1 MPVVA
6 PPPPA
11 AAVTGRR
18 TCSFEEPASDRH
30 HLKPSS
36 GGGGGGDVRTRS
48 PSVAGRVSVCDVVA
62 NSSATG
68 QSGEPANRNRM
79 PSGGGG
85 GVGCVSVG
93 GSVGGTTGA
102 GGLRQSRQQ
111 SVESRGSSSIPT
123 ATLLAGH
130 HRQVVAGGASGGGG
144 GGSSSN
150 GNSISKTGPIEDGAP
165 LPAAFEPVP
174 LNLYGKPLQE
184 IDPTVRDKTF
194 VVVSNRFRKNYIHR
208 FSASRSCFLFSPWN
222 PLRRIAIYLSTHPY
236 FDYVVMT
243 TILLNCIFL
252 AMTEPVEQAEYVFL
266 GIYSCEMVIKAVAK
280 GLVLD
285 RLTYLRSP
293 WNWLD
298 FVVILSGYATLAV
311 EIGNLAG
318 LRTFRVLRALK
329 TVSII
334 PGLRTIINALLK
346 AMRQLMEVM
355 MLIVFC
361 LSVLALFALQV
372 FMGELRNKCI
382 RHWDPN
388 ATQLNWHTWIREEE
402 NWLREETGSFRLCG
416 NLTGTWHCPSDH
428 VCLPGLG
435 NNPNFGYTNFDTFPW
450 SMLTTF
456 QLITLDYWEN
466 IYNMVLAVCGPYT
479 IVFFMIVVFFGAF
492 YLINLMLAVVAM
504 SYDDEAGSNNQEK
517 IKTLTDYREESTFSF
532 DPGKLPLVLLEKGHH
547 ADQARQ
553 KKARM
558 DARMLA
564 NRNHLSGISGMMDED
579 DQSPPRQHP
588 HVADLVWA
596 LAKSEAA
603 KLEAAK
609 REVSCHKLDAASGD
623 GPPLVISVHQ
633 TATTPPPPP
642 LMEVAK
648 VKTTPNE
655 RRRRPAVVT
664 TVAKEEEEE
673 EPMSFNLDMTQFNCP
688 PPQQQQQQQQ
698 QNCVYDAANVNPIK
712 HCDIDPLADGCVLF
726 QSTHFAS
733 SFNTDVGY
741 SSETSRAPSY
751 PSSVVFKRRTYTTN
765 KSISQ
770 NYSSLTE
777 SIGSQPACDLATL
790 EGGLMER
797 SGRSPA
803 TTDKAAS
810 LPSNGSD
817 PRRLSYKRACDPD
830 KRFSLGFDSMTRLSA
845 CDSAHDLSVNSAGVL
860 IGGSQQ
866 QVLTAA
872 KVDDSKRK
880 GKEERR
886 LQKSRQPSND
896 PSCSSSTSSGRHHHH
911 QHGTEATET
920 DDRWLKR
927 RQSYQKS
934 SKGNHN
940 HRMNH
945 LGHQEAP
952 PIGEQNGARPDEP
965 AIFSLECYLTWLR
978 TLRSILQRVIQSP
991 WIDFVITI
999 SIVLNTAFL
1008 AAEHHGMSPD
1018 VKHVLDVGNKVFTS
1032 VFTTECILKM
1042 GALGTDFFRN
1052 GWNVFD
1058 FVIVLASLVDLGLE
1072 IVNGLSVLRGMRLMR
1087 VLRLAQSWTTMRV
1100 LLSIIL
1106 SSLGALANLTFVLA
1120 IVVYIFAVIGM
1131 QLFGRDYTPENF
1143 YPDPVPRWNF
1153 KDFFHSFM
1161 MIFRI
1166 LCGEWAEPLWDC
1178 MRAERKYGSEICFSI
1193 FLPALV
1199 MGNFLVLNLFLA
1211 LLLNSFSCEELKSRK
1226 EEINEDSKLVEGL
1239 RKIRTIAKAT
1249 RTLVN
1254 LNSFERSES
1263 VASKRI
1269 QLASRS
1275 PSCVALAHNRLAT
1288 PNANINVSPSRAR
1301 SAAAGAVSLACS
1313 FDDSVS
1319 VQLRSVYG
1327 SAEHQQ
1333 QRAVWPSETKLEASG
1348 SQQPPFVVQETQKDA
1363 DEVEFQEP
1371 IVHEPHHHHHHHHHR
1386 SGADNIADWS
1396 ILIPTVLEVV
1406 PPIEAAKLARE
1417 DTHSIVLSGQ
1427 EEMPEEPPDCIP
1439 SSFHDKCC
1447 CCWRNPGCSWLAT
1460 PLCRRWVAGRTAL
1473 LRVVKHPAFEWSI
1486 LILIFGSSITLCFED
1501 IYLEQNPY
1509 LMNILR
1515 WTNMAFAILFALEM
1529 IIKWFALGL
1538 KYYFSSV
1545 WTALDFVIVTV
1556 SVISVAVE
1564 DSANLSALRSLR
1576 TLRALRPLRA
1586 ISRWQGM
1593 KIVVNAL
1600 MFAIPAIFNVLL
1612 VCLVFWLVFSI
1623 LGVQL
1628 FGGKFYKCIDDE
1640 TGERYSPQL
1649 IDTKV
1654 DCLSRNL
1661 TWTNSPIHFDHVGHA
1676 YLALF
1681 QVATFEGWMEIM
1693 ADAVDVRGVDLQP
1706 SYEANLWAYLYFV
1719 VFIVC
1724 GAFFTLN
1731 LFIGVIIDNFNML
1744 KKRYEGGVLEMFLT
1758 ESQKHYY
1765 TAMKKLGRKKP
1776 RKMIRRPMNPYLALF
1791 YDIAMSRRFE
1801 IAIFIMIFLN
1811 MVVMGVEHYGQ
1822 PPVFTFILEL
1832 CNALFTTMFAL
1843 EAVVKMIGLRHH
1855 YFTLPWNLFDLCLVS
1870 CSVVGLIMEDVLNE
1884 FPISPTLLRVVRV
1897 FRLGRV
1903 LRLVKAAKGIRKLL
1917 FALIV
1922 SLPALF
1928 NIGALL
1934 ALITFIYAII
1944 GMALFGHVTH
1954 SGAINEMVNFETFG
1968 RSMLLLFRLM
1978 TGAGWNDIL
1987 NPLLIQPP
1995 YCDITYHNLPYGNC
2009 GSPILAT
2016 LYLVSFIVLSS
2027 MIVINMYIAVLLEN
2041 FNQAHHE
2048 EELGL
2053 GEEDL
2058 ERFYAKWSRFDP
2070 YATQFIAF
2078 GELSD
2083 FVASL
2088 DPPLGISRPNM
2099 AALVNLDI
2107 LIASGDRLH
2116 CLDILHALTRRVLG
2130 DVEDTEHFR
2139 KLQEQMDEK
2148 FKKQFPNRRELEIVS
2163 STAKWKQRDTA
2174 ARVIQRAYQLFLRR
2188 KLLARKRMEEMRGHV
2203 QTQTSFSIDSTDSS
2217 FAYEP
2222 DRLSLRS
2229 VLNRMSSLFHT
2240 YLGGGGLSRQSSSRY
2255 GDSPSPIGSVASGGG
2270 QASRQNSTRR
2280 RLGSGAHPPKSRP
2293 HSTLLDVLVP
2303 GSRRSSIWS
2312 LGTMVVSAQVHNE
2325 CSNGQNHQ
2333 PQSNGQTTSCGN
2345 RRASLAMAAS
2355 PPDNHADGGMT
2366 LRHGEVFPPQS
2377 SSSSS
2382 TTGDNGGPFLS
2393 PPQQRSDVIVKLTA
2407 ASLDSD
2413 LNM

>member
-1 MPVVA
+1 
-6 PPPPA
+6 
-11 AAVTGRR
+11 
-18 TCSFEEPASDRH
+18 
-30 HLKPSS
+30 
-36 GGGGGGDVRTRS
+36 
-48 PSVAGRVSVCDVVA
+48 
-62 NSSATG
+62 
-68 QSGEPANRNRM
+68 
-79 PSGGGG
+79 
-85 GVGCVSVG
+85 
-93 GSVGGTTGA
+93 
-102 GGLRQSRQQ
+102 
-111 SVESRGSSSIPT
+111 
-123 ATLLAGH
+123 
-130 HRQVVAGGASGGGG
+130 
-144 GGSSSN
+144 
-150 GNSISKTGPIEDGAP
+150 IEDGAP

-382 RHWDPN
+382 RQWDPN
-388 ATQLNWHTWIREEE
+388 TTELDWHTWIREED

-466 IYNMVLAVCGPYT
+466 IYNMVLAACGPYT

-517 IKTLTDYREESTFSF
+517 TKMLTDYREESTFSF

-564 NRNHLSGISGMMDED
+564 NRNHLSGLAGVMDEEE
-579 DQSPPRQHP
+579 QSPPRQHP

-609 REVSCHKLDAASGD
+609 RDASCHKLDAASGD
-623 GPPLVISVHQ
+623 GPPLAISPSVHSA
-633 TATTPPPPP
+633 TAP
-642 LMEVAK
+642 L
-648 VKTTPNE
+648 PF
-655 RRRRPAVVT
+655 
-664 TVAKEEEEE
+664 KE
-673 EPMSFNLDMTQFNCP
+673 
-688 PPQQQQQQQQ
+688 
-698 QNCVYDAANVNPIK
+698 I
-712 HCDIDPLADGCVLF
+712 
-726 QSTHFAS
+726 
-733 SFNTDVGY
+733 
-741 SSETSRAPSY
+741 
-751 PSSVVFKRRTYTTN
+751 
-765 KSISQ
+765 
-770 NYSSLTE
+770 
-777 SIGSQPACDLATL
+777 
-790 EGGLMER
+790 
-797 SGRSPA
+797 
-803 TTDKAAS
+803 
-810 LPSNGSD
+810 
-817 PRRLSYKRACDPD
+817 
-830 KRFSLGFDSMTRLSA
+830 
-845 CDSAHDLSVNSAGVL
+845 
-860 IGGSQQ
+860 
-866 QVLTAA
+866 
-872 KVDDSKRK
+872 
-880 GKEERR
+880 
-886 LQKSRQPSND
+886 
-896 PSCSSSTSSGRHHHH
+896 
-911 QHGTEATET
+911 
-920 DDRWLKR
+920 LKR
-927 RQSYQKS
+927 II
-934 SKGNHN
+934 
-940 HRMNH
+940 
-945 LGHQEAP
+945 A
-952 PIGEQNGARPDEP
+952 
-965 AIFSLECYLTWLR
+965 
-978 TLRSILQRVIQSP
+978 SP

-1042 GALGTDFFRN
+1042 GATGTDFFRN

-1226 EEINEDSKLVEGL
+1226 EVGN
-1239 RKIRTIAKAT
+1239 
-1249 RTLVN
+1249 
-1254 LNSFERSES
+1254 
-1263 VASKRI
+1263 ASAFIYFFLLLFIISDR
-1269 QLASRS
+1269 QSM
-1275 PSCVALAHNRLAT
+1275 SCVRKST
-1288 PNANINVSPSRAR
+1288 RIPN
-1301 SAAAGAVSLACS
+1301 
-1313 FDDSVS
+1313 
-1319 VQLRSVYG
+1319 
-1327 SAEHQQ
+1327 
-1333 QRAVWPSETKLEASG
+1333 WWK
-1348 SQQPPFVVQETQKDA
+1348 
-1363 DEVEFQEP
+1363 
-1371 IVHEPHHHHHHHHHR
+1371 
-1386 SGADNIADWS
+1386 
-1396 ILIPTVLEVV
+1396 
-1406 PPIEAAKLARE
+1406 
-1417 DTHSIVLSGQ
+1417 
-1427 EEMPEEPPDCIP
+1427 EEMPEDPPDCIP
-1439 SSFHDKCC
+1439 QSIHEKCC
-1447 CCWRNPGCSWLAT
+1447 CCWENAGCSFFAD
-1460 PLCRRWVAGRTAL
+1460 PLCRRWRAGRTAL
-1473 LRVVKHPAFEWSI
+1473 LQVVKHPAFEWSI

-1501 IYLEQNPY
+1501 IYLEENPY
-1509 LMNILR
+1509 LMSILR

-1640 TGERYSPQL
+1640 TGERYSPQV
-1649 IDTKV
+1649 IDTKA

-1791 YDIAMSRRFE
+1791 YDISMSRRFE

-1944 GMALFGHVTH
+1944 GMALFGHVVH
-1954 SGAINEMVNFETFG
+1954 SGALNEMVNFETFG

-2174 ARVIQRAYQLFLRR
+2174 ARVIQRAYQLYLR
-2188 KLLARKRMEEMRGHV
+2188 
-2203 QTQTSFSIDSTDSS
+2203 
-2217 FAYEP
+2217 
-2222 DRLSLRS
+2222 
-2229 VLNRMSSLFHT
+2229 
-2240 YLGGGGLSRQSSSRY
+2240 
-2255 GDSPSPIGSVASGGG
+2255 
-2270 QASRQNSTRR
+2270 
-2280 RLGSGAHPPKSRP
+2280 
-2293 HSTLLDVLVP
+2293 
-2303 GSRRSSIWS
+2303 
-2312 LGTMVVSAQVHNE
+2312 
-2325 CSNGQNHQ
+2325 
-2333 PQSNGQTTSCGN
+2333 
-2345 RRASLAMAAS
+2345 
-2355 PPDNHADGGMT
+2355 
-2366 LRHGEVFPPQS
+2366 
-2377 SSSSS
+2377 
-2382 TTGDNGGPFLS
+2382 
-2393 PPQQRSDVIVKLTA
+2393 
-2407 ASLDSD
+2407 
-2413 LNM
+2413 

>member
-1 MPVVA
+1 
-6 PPPPA
+6 
-11 AAVTGRR
+11 
-18 TCSFEEPASDRH
+18 
-30 HLKPSS
+30 
-36 GGGGGGDVRTRS
+36 
-48 PSVAGRVSVCDVVA
+48 
-62 NSSATG
+62 
-68 QSGEPANRNRM
+68 
-79 PSGGGG
+79 
-85 GVGCVSVG
+85 
-93 GSVGGTTGA
+93 
-102 GGLRQSRQQ
+102 
-111 SVESRGSSSIPT
+111 
-123 ATLLAGH
+123 
-130 HRQVVAGGASGGGG
+130 
-144 GGSSSN
+144 
-150 GNSISKTGPIEDGAP
+150 
-165 LPAAFEPVP
+165 
-174 LNLYGKPLQE
+174 
-184 IDPTVRDKTF
+184 
-194 VVVSNRFRKNYIHR
+194 
-208 FSASRSCFLFSPWN
+208 
-222 PLRRIAIYLSTHPY
+222 
-236 FDYVVMT
+236 MT

-346 AMRQLMEVM
+346 AMRQLLEVM
-355 MLIVFC
+355 TLIVFC

-372 FMGELRNKCI
+372 FMGELRNKCV
-382 RHWDPN
+382 RQWEPN
-388 ATQLNWHTWIREEE
+388 NTDLNWHTWIREEE

-416 NLTGTWHCPSDH
+416 NLTGTWHCPADH

-609 REVSCHKLDAASGD
+609 HEASCHKLDAASGD
-623 GPPLVISVHQ
+623 GPPL
-633 TATTPPPPP
+633 A
-642 LMEVAK
+642 
-648 VKTTPNE
+648 
-655 RRRRPAVVT
+655 
-664 TVAKEEEEE
+664 
-673 EPMSFNLDMTQFNCP
+673 
-688 PPQQQQQQQQ
+688 
-698 QNCVYDAANVNPIK
+698 
-712 HCDIDPLADGCVLF
+712 
-726 QSTHFAS
+726 
-733 SFNTDVGY
+733 
-741 SSETSRAPSY
+741 
-751 PSSVVFKRRTYTTN
+751 
-765 KSISQ
+765 
-770 NYSSLTE
+770 
-777 SIGSQPACDLATL
+777 
-790 EGGLMER
+790 
-797 SGRSPA
+797 
-803 TTDKAAS
+803 
-810 LPSNGSD
+810 
-817 PRRLSYKRACDPD
+817 
-830 KRFSLGFDSMTRLSA
+830 
-845 CDSAHDLSVNSAGVL
+845 
-860 IGGSQQ
+860 
-866 QVLTAA
+866 
-872 KVDDSKRK
+872 
-880 GKEERR
+880 
-886 LQKSRQPSND
+886 SND
-896 PSCSSSTSSGRHHHH
+896 PSCSSSTS
-911 QHGTEATET
+911 
-920 DDRWLKR
+920 
-927 RQSYQKS
+927 
-934 SKGNHN
+934 
-940 HRMNH
+940 
-945 LGHQEAP
+945 P
-952 PIGEQNGARPDEP
+952 
-965 AIFSLECYLTWLR
+965 WLR
-978 TLRSILQRVIQSP
+978 LLRSMLQHVIQSP
-991 WIDFVITI
+991 WMDFFITI

-1042 GALGTDFFRN
+1042 GAMGTDFFRN

-1263 VASKRI
+1263 VASKRM

-1275 PSCVALAHNRLAT
+1275 PSCVALSHNRLAT
-1288 PNANINVSPSRAR
+1288 PNANASPARGR
-1301 SAAAGAVSLACS
+1301 SAAGGAASLACS
-1313 FDDSVS
+1313 FDDSAS

-1327 SAEHQQ
+1327 SAEQ
-1333 QRAVWPSETKLEASG
+1333 QRAVWPSETKLEPSA
-1348 SQQPPFVVQETQKDA
+1348 SQQQPLPPFVVQDRPKEAND
-1363 DEVEFQEP
+1363 VECQEP
-1371 IVHEPHHHHHHHHHR
+1371 TEPVVEEPHHQQR

-1417 DTHSIVLSGQ
+1417 DTPSIVLSGQ

-1439 SSFHDKCC
+1439 SSLHDKCC
-1447 CCWRNPGCSWLAT
+1447 CCWQNAGCSLLAT
-1460 PLCRRWVAGRTAL
+1460 PLCRRWMAGRTAL
-1473 LRVVKHPAFEWSI
+1473 LQVVKHPAFEWSI

-1501 IYLEQNPY
+1501 IYLEENPR
-1509 LMNILR
+1509 LMSILR

-1640 TGERYSPQL
+1640 TGERFPPQL
-1649 IDTKV
+1649 IDTKA

-1855 YFTLPWNLFDLCLVS
+1855 YFTLPWNLFDLALVS

-1944 GMALFGHVTH
+1944 GMALFGHVIH
-1954 SGAINEMVNFETFG
+1954 SGALNEMVNFETFG

-1995 YCDITYHNLPYGNC
+1995 YCDMTYHNLPYGNC
-2009 GSPILAT
+2009 GSPMLAT

-2203 QTQTSFSIDSTDSS
+2203 QTQTSFSIDSSDSS

-2255 GDSPSPIGSVASGGG
+2255 GDSPSPIGSVASGG

-2333 PQSNGQTTSCGN
+2333 MQSNGQLSTSCGN
-2345 RRASLAMAAS
+2345 RRGSLAMAAS
-2355 PPDNHADGGMT
+2355 PPDHHADGGIT
-2366 LRHGEVFPPQS
+2366 LRYSEVFPPQS

-2382 TTGDNGGPFLS
+2382 TTAADNGGAFLS